1 MYCLIFTAFQ
11 EKKYSFKT
19 VLNTRLF
26 QTFNTAV
33 IHTCMTSL
41 SFFSVDQK
49 ITSFFVLYLDLHSA
63 ILQIKFCFQQLY
75 YF

>member
-33 IHTCMTSL
+33 IYLTDVIIMFLVDERITLIFESIRTSL
-41 SFFSVDQK
+41 
-49 ITSFFVLYLDLHSA
+49 IRL
-63 ILQIKFCFQQLY
+63 I
-75 YF
+75 

>member
-19 VLNTRLF
+19 VFNTGLF

-33 IHTCMTSL
+33 IYLTDVIIMFL
-41 SFFSVDQK
+41 VDER
-49 ITSFFVLYLDLHSA
+49 ITLIF
-63 ILQIKFCFQQLY
+63 
-75 YF
+75 